1 MDLNDFPTNLSFFF
15 RSSCVEHV
23 AGYHHRQQHLREGRR
38 DKGAAAEAGG
48 GRRRRG
54 HDRRLVGAG
63 GREGARGLRLEC
75 LQAGVQAGAGGRA
88 EAAGHHVGRATSA
101 AAMSATSSTSRSHS
115 GCGTLVRPTPTSSTP
130 TGGR

>member
-63 GREGARGLRLEC
+63 GREGARGLRLER

-88 EAAGHHVGRATSA
+88 EAAGHHVMPPVRRQCRRRRQHPDPTVGAGRW
-101 AAMSATSSTSRSHS
+101 
-115 GCGTLVRPTPTSSTP
+115 
-130 TGGR
+130 